1 MWERCYCA
9 DQIRCTGEVYG
20 SKGEV
25 TGGETED
32 EEQAKNAITQPMTQR
47 ALEDVAC
54 FAKTAAAAADAV
66 GFADDRNAS
75 QTQCPEDPVK
85 LRQPRLHSQWPEK
98 ARCNEF
104 PVADRAEASACSFQ
118 LQILE

>member
-9 DQIRCTGEVYG
+9 DQIRCTGEGYV

-32 EEQAKNAITQPMTQR
+32 EEQKKSAITQPMTQR

-54 FAKTAAAAADAV
+54 FAKTAAAAAADAV

-75 QTQCPEDPVK
+75 QTQCPENPAPSDHP
-85 LRQPRLHSQWPEK
+85 S
-98 ARCNEF
+98 
-104 PVADRAEASACSFQ
+104 
-118 LQILE
+118 